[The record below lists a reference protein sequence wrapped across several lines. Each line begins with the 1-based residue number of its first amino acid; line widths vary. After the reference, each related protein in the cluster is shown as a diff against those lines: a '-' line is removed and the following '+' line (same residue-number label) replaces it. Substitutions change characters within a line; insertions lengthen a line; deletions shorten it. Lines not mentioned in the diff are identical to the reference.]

1 MTVLTPFFQPG
12 VDRDEELR
20 SRAAN
25 EYAAAL
31 KREELV
37 AGEFLI
43 AGRRLRIEA
52 AGALLFRVVTEAL
65 GHLKLSNATG
75 QPCLII
81 RVWEEGDSLRHDS
94 WSCEAMP
101 EARTADFRLEA
112 ESAALTGWMNPNCGT
127 LYLHDPASQVAW
139 CALRDLQSWPSW
151 ERAAPFR
158 ALLAAWLGRHGGCF
172 AHASCVGK
180 DGRALLLAGPGGS
193 GKSTTALLCAEQGW
207 NYYADDY
214 SLLELKG
221 SEVLAHPF
229 YNTAKLTSS
238 SLGFFTGWMP
248 HHQGSD
254 ENGEKS
260 IMSVHER
267 RPSVLQGG
275 VAKVG
280 MLLFPTVE
288 GAHERQ
294 HLELEPIS
302 PGEALRLLIPSSLLQ
317 VPTCGPSSFARLVTL
332 VRQLPSMRLRLSH
345 RAHDVVAGLSTCLEK
360 IP

>member
-1 MTVLTPFFQPG
+1 MTVLTPFSQPG
-12 VDRDEELR
+12 NDRDITLR
-20 SRAAN
+20 SRVAN

-31 KREELV
+31 TREVQV
-37 AGEFLI
+37 AGDFLL
-43 AGRRLRIEA
+43 AGKRLRIEA
-52 AGALLFRVVTEAL
+52 AGSLLFGVVTAAL
-65 GHLKLSNATG
+65 DHLKYSNTSG
-75 QPCLII
+75 HPDLII
-81 RVWEEGDSLRHDS
+81 RVWEAGDSMGHDS
-94 WSCEAMP
+94 WSGDAMP
-101 EARTADFRLEA
+101 EGRTADFRLEA
-112 ESAALTGWMNPNCGT
+112 ESTALAGWMNPNCGT

-139 CALRDLQSWPSW
+139 CALKDLQSWPSW

-207 NYYADDY
+207 DYYADDY

-221 SEVLAHPF
+221 GEVLAHPF

-238 SLGFFTGWMP
+238 SLGFFAGWKP

-254 ENGEKS
+254 EDGEKS
-260 IMSVHER
+260 IMSVHGR
-267 RPSVLQGG
+267 RPSALQGG

-280 MLLFPTVE
+280 MLLFPTAE
-288 GAHERQ
+288 GALERE
-294 HLELEPIS
+294 HVELEPIS

-317 VPTCGPSSFARLVTL
+317 VPTCGPSSFARLAAL
-332 VRQLPSMRLRLSH
+332 VRQLPSMRLRLSY
-345 RAHDVVAGLSTCLEK
+345 RAHEVVAGLSTCLEK